1 MLNTHLKLSN
11 QWLLVG
17 KTDSVYFRGKRLVFI
32 NCPNYFSRNVRKG
45 GGGAWFARLITYF
58 LLDITRPG
66 YLSYTE

>member
-32 NCPNYFSRNVRKG
+32 NCPNYFSRYVRKG
-45 GGGAWFARLITYF
+45 GGSMGGFSGGLGGGGVK
-58 LLDITRPG
+58 PP
-66 YLSYTE
+66 